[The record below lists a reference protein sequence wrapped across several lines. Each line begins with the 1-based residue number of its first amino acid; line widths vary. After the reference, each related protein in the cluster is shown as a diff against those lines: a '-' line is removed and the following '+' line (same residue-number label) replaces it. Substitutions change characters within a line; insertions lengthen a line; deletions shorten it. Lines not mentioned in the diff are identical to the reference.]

1 MTRPDWITDEQL
13 KIATNKAIKIFDD
26 FCKDK
31 NGEESLWT
39 GIEID
44 DKSFDIECWDKTGA
58 DRGVYRCDSTGTL
71 HCNVYPTR
79 EVDGQTETDGDN
91 YITVLARICGITYKL
106 QEINDEK
113 L

>member
-1 MTRPDWITDEQL
+1 MTKVDWIIDEQL
-13 KIATNKAIKIFDD
+13 KIATNKAIQIFDD

-44 DKSFDIECWDKTGA
+44 GKEFDINCFDWSGA
-58 DRGVYRCDSTGTL
+58 EDGNYRDNSIGFATCSI
-71 HCNVYPTR
+71 YPTK

-106 QEINDEK
+106 QEINDDN
-113 L
+113 

>member
-1 MTRPDWITDEQL
+1 MTKPDWITDEQL
-13 KIATNKAIKIFDD
+13 KIATNKAIKIFDN

-44 DKSFDIECWDKTGA
+44 DKSFDIECWDKTGEET
-58 DRGVYRCDSTGTL
+58 GVYRCDSTGTI

-79 EVDGQTETDGDN
+79 EVDGYLETIGTEWKCLLIRKD
-91 YITVLARICGITYKL
+91 GITYKL
-106 QEINDEK
+106 EEIERYE
-113 L
+113 